1 MNSQKVHWCG
11 WSSPEGGGEREEGRA
26 ERGWRQMMQGL
37 VGSGEDLGFYP
48 QESGSP
54 GGLWAEDGHH
64 VAQLTLQ

>member
-1 MNSQKVHWCG
+1 MEADDAGPC
-11 WSSPEGGGEREEGRA
+11 
-26 ERGWRQMMQGL
+26 
-37 VGSGEDLGFYP
+37 GEDLGFYP